1 MIKQIIRNFINLDK
15 DLEQLQADINMD
27 IQEVKD
33 ETDGIRYDLDEKP
46 CHYDVDELVDA
57 RLDAILEEN
66 IEDILDNKLQDI
78 LKRLKQVEK
87 ANDKS

>member
-33 ETDGIRYDLDEKP
+33 ETDGIRYDL
-46 CHYDVDELVDA
+46 DVDELVDA

>member
-33 ETDGIRYDLDEKP
+33 ETDGIRYDLDEKAN
-46 CHYDVDELVDA
+46 HYDVDELVDA
-57 RLDAILEEN
+57 RLDDILEEN

>member
-33 ETDGIRYDLDEKP
+33 ETDGIRYDLDEKAN
-46 CHYDVDELVDA
+46 HYDVDELVDA

>member
-33 ETDGIRYDLDEKP
+33 ETDGIRYDLDEKAN
-46 CHYDVDELVDA
+46 HYDVDELVDA

-66 IEDILDNKLQDI
+66 IEDILDNT
-78 LKRLKQVEK
+78 
-87 ANDKS
+87 